1 MSYFHSTSVE
11 PVVEKMLQLY
21 FTPGGAAPTEKR
33 MRDPVYR
40 AAFESDRQQYCDMR
54 QRLRCENP
62 AMLAAV
68 DRAVKKEMTYPH
80 EEPGAAQAWIKEKK

>member
-54 QRLRCENP
+54 QMLRCENP
-62 AMLAAV
+62 AMLAVV
-68 DRAVKKEMTYPH
+68 DRAVEKEMAPPH
-80 EEPGAAQAWIKEKK
+80 EKFNSN

>member
-40 AAFESDRQQYCDMR
+40 AAFESDRQQYCVMR

-62 AMLAAV
+62 AMLAVV
-68 DRAVKKEMTYPH
+68 DRAVEKEMAPPH
-80 EEPGAAQAWIKEKK
+80 EKFNSN

>member
-21 FTPGGAAPTEKR
+21 FTPGGAAPTEKQ

-62 AMLAAV
+62 AMLAVV
-68 DRAVKKEMTYPH
+68 DRAVEKEMAPPH
-80 EEPGAAQAWIKEKK
+80 EKFNSN